1 MKKSKEQIVGWI
13 FIILHLVGIAGFS
26 IESTQ
31 ALFQWLTPFNLL
43 ISLGLLLWL
52 HPGRNNE
59 FILLSALVALLG
71 YLIEV
76 VGVNTGYLFGDYTYG
91 QTLGFQLWRTPVII
105 GVNWLMMIYY
115 TSAIA
120 KRITGERAIQ
130 VVIGATLMV
139 LMDLL
144 IEPVAI
150 KFDYWTWSGAGVP
163 FQNYLGWFIAA
174 LLLHLLYLRVERT
187 RENDA
192 ALYLAFAQLIFFSV
206 LNILRTI

>member
-13 FIILHLVGIAGFS
+13 FIVLHLVGIAGFS
-26 IESTQ
+26 IEATQ

-52 HPGRNNE
+52 HPSWNYQ
-59 FILLSALVALLG
+59 FVLLSIIVGLLG

-76 VGVNTGYLFGDYTYG
+76 AGVNTGHIFGDYTYG
-91 QTLGFQLWRTPVII
+91 ETLGFKLWNTPLMI

-120 KRITGERAIQ
+120 KRITSARVFQI
-130 VVIGATLMV
+130 VLGATLMV

-150 KFDYWTWSGAGVP
+150 TFDYWTWSGAGIP
-163 FQNYLGWFIAA
+163 IQNYIGWFVSA
-174 LLLHLLYLRVERT
+174 LLLHTVYTSVENRK
-187 RENDA
+187 NSA
-192 ALYLAFAQLIFFSV
+192 ALYLAIAQLIFFAV

>member
-26 IESTQ
+26 IEATQ
-31 ALFQWLTPFNLL
+31 VLFQWLTPFNLL

-52 HPGRNNE
+52 HPGWNYQ
-59 FILLSALVALLG
+59 FVLLSIIVGLLG

-76 VGVNTGYLFGDYTYG
+76 AGVNTGRIFGDYTYG
-91 QTLGFQLWRTPVII
+91 ETLGFKLWNTPLMI
-105 GVNWLMMIYY
+105 GANWLMMIYY

-120 KRITGERAIQ
+120 KRITGVRILQ
-130 VVIGATLMV
+130 IVLGATLMV

-150 KFDYWTWSGAGVP
+150 TFDYWTWSGVNVP
-163 FQNYLGWFIAA
+163 IQNYIGWFVSA
-174 LLLHLLYLRVERT
+174 LLLHTVYTSVENRK
-187 RENDA
+187 NSA
-192 ALYLAFAQLIFFSV
+192 APYLAIAQLIFFAV